1 MPQRHMIKQLSIF
14 INNEPG
20 RLAAIAKVLSEEG
33 INIRAFNIAESSGF
47 GVLRAIVEEPD
58 QACAKIKDRGI
69 IVKETEV
76 IAIPLEDTPGGLFK
90 VAKVLGDAKIN
101 IEYGYAYSGKKMAVF
116 FFRVDDIQ
124 PAIRV
129 LKENGVTVLTGDES

>member
-1 MPQRHMIKQLSIF
+1 MIKQLSIF

-33 INIRAFNIAESSGF
+33 INIKAFNIAESSGF
-47 GVLRAIVEEPD
+47 GVLRAIVDDPD
-58 QACAKIKDRGI
+58 PACVKIKDRGI

-76 IAIPLEDTPGGLFK
+76 IAIPLEDTPGGLFQ
-90 VAKVLGDAKIN
+90 VAKVLGEANIN
-101 IEYGYAYSGKKMAVF
+101 IEYGYAYSGKKISVF

-124 PAIRV
+124 PAIRI
-129 LKENGVTVLTGDES
+129 LKEKGITVLTGDEF

>member
-1 MPQRHMIKQLSIF
+1 MPHKHMIKQLSIF

-33 INIRAFNIAESSGF
+33 INIKAFNIAESSGF
-47 GVLRAIVEEPD
+47 GVLRAIVDDPD
-58 QACAKIKDRGI
+58 PACVKIKDRGI

-76 IAIPLEDTPGGLFK
+76 IAIPLEDTPGGLFQ
-90 VAKVLGDAKIN
+90 VAKVLGEANIN
-101 IEYGYAYSGKKMAVF
+101 IEYGYAYSGKKISVF

-124 PAIRV
+124 PAIRI
-129 LKENGVTVLTGDES
+129 LKEKGITVLTGDEF

>member
-1 MPQRHMIKQLSIF
+1 MPQKHMIKQLSIF

-33 INIRAFNIAESSGF
+33 INMKAFNIAESSGF
-47 GVLRAIVEEPD
+47 GVLRAIVDNPD
-58 QACAKIKDRGI
+58 SACVRIKDRGI

-76 IAIPLEDTPGGLFK
+76 IAIPLEDTPGGLFQ
-90 VAKVLGDAKIN
+90 VAQVLGEAHIN

-116 FFRVDDIQ
+116 FFRVDEIEL
-124 PAIRV
+124 AIKR
-129 LKENGVTVLTGDES
+129 LKEEGIAVLTGDEF